1 MEETAD
7 SLTDPDAVDPELLEL
22 PSPPQGRRLLA
33 LVLMALVVVGS
44 AVLGLSLRHDLAYF
58 FASSETHDLGPAVDL
73 DPAEL
78 EANTM
83 VSVEGNPMMSRAV
96 RYRQVLSGSEYVVFP
111 LAGQRTVYVR
121 VSEAPDAL
129 TRSEFS
135 GRLVTFGQLGARVGS
150 VQSSLAS
157 LGLPVSDD
165 SFLVLA
171 DEAPSSYVGSVL
183 LAVLCLLFVAV
194 NVFLLFRWFRPLKT
208 PA

>member
-7 SLTDPDAVDPELLEL
+7 SLSDPDAVDPELLEL
-22 PSPPQGRRLLA
+22 PSPPQGRRFLT
-33 LVLMALVVVGS
+33 LVLMAFVVVGS
-44 AVLGLSLRHDLAYF
+44 AVLALSLRHDLAYF
-58 FASSETHDLGPAVDL
+58 FASSDTADLGAAVDV

-78 EANTM
+78 QSNTM
-83 VSVEGNPMMSRAV
+83 VSVGGNPMLSRAV

-121 VSEAPDAL
+121 VPDAPDAL

-135 GRLVTFGQLGARVGS
+135 GRLVTFGQLGSRVGG
-150 VQSSLAS
+150 VQGSLAG

-183 LAVLCLLFVAV
+183 LALLCLLFIAV
-194 NVFLLFRWFRPLKT
+194 DLFLLFRWFRPLKT
-208 PA
+208 PQ